1 MFLAV
6 IVALAT
12 LMLAASPAL
21 AQDGNDRNRD
31 DRDRNQEDR
40 DRNQE
45 DRNNDN
51 SEDRQFGNLV
61 EELCD
66 DENGNFVC
74 DFDEYCE
81 DIDGNLVCDVD
92 ELCEDLNGDLFCD
105 EKDVVDGFGDFA
117 EEFFQT
123 SEQQSDSG
131 EFDQT
136 FDITGGGAN
145 SNQCVGAQGVG
156 NTGNAQISLN
166 VLNLGGEIDDLELE
180 DLESSLTISPENST
194 SCGQEVDQAASAF
207 GGYDDGGYSGGGY

>member
-1 MFLAV
+1 MRKMMFLAV
-6 IVALAT
+6 IVALAV

-21 AQDGNDRNRD
+21 AQDNDRNN
-31 DRDRNQEDR
+31 RN
-40 DRNQE
+40 E
-45 DRNNDN
+45 DRNEERNNN
-51 SEDRQFGNLV
+51 SEDREFGNLV

-66 DENGNFVC
+66 DRNGNFIC

-81 DIDGNLVCDVD
+81 DIDGNLICDVD
-92 ELCEDLNGDLFCD
+92 ELCEDLDGDLFCD
-105 EKDVVDGFGDFA
+105 EKDVVDGFGDFT

-123 SEQQSDSG
+123 SEQEADSG
-131 EFDQT
+131 EFDQA
-136 FDITGGGAN
+136 FDITGGGDN

-166 VLNLGGEIDDLELE
+166 VLNLGGEIDDFELE

-194 SCGQEVDQAASAF
+194 SCDQEVNQAASAF